1 MAKIIVESDKNGLY
15 QFVVRR
21 DTNRTIASS
30 GQFPNK
36 GTCNDAIALFLEYA
50 KDAFYWTHKRSKIR
64 FCHYS
69 EWEKNG
75 VVVKGKLY
83 TNLSDMKKALALII
97 NEVSFKTPILH
108 TNIQN
113 PKYHESTIDNSEQE
127 KLSA

>member
-30 GQFPNK
+30 CQFPNK
-36 GTCNDAIALFLEYA
+36 GACNDAIALFREYA
-50 KDAFYWTHKRSKIR
+50 KTPFYWTHKRSKIR

-75 VVVKGKLY
+75 VIVRAKLY
-83 TNLSDMKKALALII
+83 TNLSDMKKALALIMD
-97 NEVSFKTPILH
+97 EVSFKTPVLH

-113 PKYHESTIDNSEQE
+113 PKYHEDSTNNSEQE